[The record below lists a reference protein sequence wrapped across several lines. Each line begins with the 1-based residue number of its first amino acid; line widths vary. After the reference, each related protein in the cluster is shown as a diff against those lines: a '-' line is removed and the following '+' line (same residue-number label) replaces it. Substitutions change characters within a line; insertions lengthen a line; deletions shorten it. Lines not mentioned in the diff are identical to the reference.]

1 MIWLLPLVILLVP
14 VALLAGTVAGSA
26 LPGPW
31 PLVALA
37 ALAGLACWLLRAAR
51 RT

>member
-1 MIWLLPLVILLVP
+1 MIWLLPLLALLAP

-26 LPGPW
+26 LPHPW
-31 PLVALA
+31 PLVALV
-37 ALAGLACWLLRAAR
+37 ALAGLACWLLRAAG